1 MAKYNL
7 SRLLET
13 TQLLATEAGGQLKD
27 LVSYTAEMAEN
38 VARLL
43 RNGLTFNDNFSC
55 AIREVSVKHLTA
67 TVIGAD
73 KPVVGILPIRVLSTS
88 TGLDSFSWYYDEQ
101 GRLTVSAG
109 FTGAPSTARKM
120 TLVLLF

>member
-1 MAKYNL
+1 MAKYNI

-13 TQLLATEAGGQLKD
+13 TQLLATEAGGQLKE

-55 AIREVSVKHLTA
+55 EIREVTAKHDTD
-67 TVIGAD
+67 TVVGAS

-88 TGLDSFSWYYDEQ
+88 TGLDSFAWYYDER
-101 GRLTVSAG
+101 GRLTVKAG
-109 FTGAPSTARKM
+109 FTGSPAAAQKL